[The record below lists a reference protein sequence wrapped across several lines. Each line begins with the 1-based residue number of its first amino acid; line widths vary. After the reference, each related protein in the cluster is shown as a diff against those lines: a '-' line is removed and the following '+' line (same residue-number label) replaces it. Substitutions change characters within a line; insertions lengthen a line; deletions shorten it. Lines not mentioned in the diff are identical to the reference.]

1 MYQIESKC
9 IQLNPILANCFKM
22 FSNVSISIQKY
33 PIVSKYIQ
41 KLNLT
46 FKATNK
52 DNTIDFTIVCIFTPI
67 LNNTSFNSAR
77 NLTR

>member
-9 IQLNPILANCFKM
+9 IRLNPILANCFKM
-22 FSNVSISIQKY
+22 FSNASISIQMY

-46 FKATNK
+46 FKAINK
-52 DNTIDFTIVCIFTPI
+52 DNTIDYTIENLLMLIIKERITKT
-67 LNNTSFNSAR
+67 TSEK
-77 NLTR
+77 

>member
-1 MYQIESKC
+1 MYPIESKC

-22 FSNVSISIQKY
+22 FSDVSISIQMY

-52 DNTIDFTIVCIFTPI
+52 DNTIDYIIE
-67 LNNTSFNSAR
+67 
-77 NLTR
+77 NLAMLIIKERII

>member
-22 FSNVSISIQKY
+22 FSNVSISIQMY

-52 DNTIDFTIVCIFTPI
+52 DNTIDYIIENLAMLIIKERIIKT
-67 LNNTSFNSAR
+67 TSEK
-77 NLTR
+77 